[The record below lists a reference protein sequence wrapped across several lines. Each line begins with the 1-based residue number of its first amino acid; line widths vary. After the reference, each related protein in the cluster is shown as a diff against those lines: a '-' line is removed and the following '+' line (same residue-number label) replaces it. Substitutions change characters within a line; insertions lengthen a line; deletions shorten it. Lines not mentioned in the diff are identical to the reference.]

1 MLAHVIKLS
10 VKCIRKIIIVRQ
22 VFKNLPKSSRR
33 NRMQKRIG
41 LEVGSGE
48 RSEIVVDAM
57 MVSVNCQLDQTCQ
70 TRKS

>member
-1 MLAHVIKLS
+1 MTAS
-10 VKCIRKIIIVRQ
+10 MC
-22 VFKNLPKSSRR
+22 SRR
-33 NRMQKRIG
+33 YWMQKRID